1 MGKALVKKPAAKG
14 RRPVGKRA
22 AAKKPPKKTR
32 SGEPKCPQGRKRH
45 LTQLRT
51 RTLRSAWP
59 EEEGRKWTWHMQI
72 YSWRSCSACHKKK
85 RPDDGRR
92 RNRWST
98 PKAAKFE
105 GVHKFYLWEPPPE
118 VAVAPAPLPP
128 RPPREG
134 WEGFQRIPKPSCSPG
149 ASSWLWS
156 KWWHVTSGLGKLC
169 AYAPKSC
176 THLESGCNNV

>member
-32 SGEPKCPQGRKRH
+32 SGEPKCPQCRKRH

-51 RTLRSAWP
+51 RTLRRRRGGS
-59 EEEGRKWTWHMQI
+59 G

-85 RPDDGRR
+85 WPEDGRR
-92 RNRWST
+92 RDQWST

-105 GVHKFYLWEPPPE
+105 GVRKFYLREPPPE
-118 VAVAPAPLPP
+118 VAAAPAPLPP
-128 RPPREG
+128 RPPPRRGNPGRASAYQQTPTPGTPATSGCHCKEWPVPKG
-134 WEGFQRIPKPSCSPG
+134 WN
-149 ASSWLWS
+149 SWLP
-156 KWWHVTSGLGKLC
+156 T
-169 AYAPKSC
+169 
-176 THLESGCNNV
+176 